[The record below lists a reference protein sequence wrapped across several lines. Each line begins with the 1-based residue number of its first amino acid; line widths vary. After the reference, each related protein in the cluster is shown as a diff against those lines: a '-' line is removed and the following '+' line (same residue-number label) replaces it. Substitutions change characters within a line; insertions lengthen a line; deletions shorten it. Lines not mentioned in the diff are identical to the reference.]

1 MGERWDRKY
10 TADSQQSQAKKS
22 IPVTSTFRM
31 LRQKDGKFRA
41 SLSYTDIACLKNTN
55 TKRKKKTRKQK
66 PKIQK
71 KRTLPPM
78 NSDRCSLD

>member
-1 MGERWDRKY
+1 MERVGERWDRKY

-22 IPVTSTFRM
+22 IPIIPITSTFRM

-55 TKRKKKTRKQK
+55 TKRKKDQKTKTQN
-66 PKIQK
+66 PEK
-71 KRTLPPM
+71 KNTSPNEL
-78 NSDRCSLD
+78 

>member
-1 MGERWDRKY
+1 MERVDERWDRKY

-31 LRQKDGKFRA
+31 LRQKDVKFRA

-55 TKRKKKTRKQK
+55 TKREKKDQKTKTQN
-66 PKIQK
+66 PEK
-71 KRTLPPM
+71 KEHFPQ
-78 NSDRCSLD
+78 